1 MGVLESN
8 KWTFEFNDNLRDK
21 VDGHF
26 IGIGRSRKFEV
37 NSSKI
42 SLYDIKNEIGRSSK
56 Q

>member
-26 IGIGRSRKFEV
+26 IEMGRSRKFEV
-37 NSSKI
+37 NGSKI
-42 SLYDIKNEIGRSSK
+42 SMRVIIDVGDDFS
-56 Q
+56 